1 LRFHN
6 EQTSPAP
13 AYREH
18 LLNQD
23 GKQMTFEEA
32 ARLVEGIPDEFDSL
46 NASEFFSKNSGEDED
61 QRHVKKRSTE
71 KQP

>member
-1 LRFHN
+1 MITPRQQLRFH
-6 EQTSPAP
+6 EEKKSPAP
-13 AYREH
+13 AYRDH

-46 NASEFFSKNSGEDED
+46 NASEFFSKKSDEEN
-61 QRHVKKRSTE
+61 KKDE
-71 KQP
+71 